1 MHGSPGFDLLHKA
14 GMAVHACNL
23 STREKEA
30 GGPGLLGHPKL
41 HSKFKFKDSLRYRR
55 PRVEEEEKE
64 QEEAQ

>member
-30 GGPGLLGHPKL
+30 GGPGLLDHPKL
-41 HSKFKFKDSLRYRR
+41 HSKFKFKDNLRYRR
-55 PRVEEEEKE
+55 PRVKEEE